1 MTLPTDVFNETYYS
15 LIPIECFLNRVFP
28 PGFYDNEIEDI
39 VHKRLFKPRKDC
51 EPYQLVSPID
61 WEGSIHSSDRNWRM
75 QLQGWAMFHPIMNI
89 FDTFENKEL
98 LVDYFFDIV
107 TDWMENM
114 VVIMTIPL
122 PQECLRVMLGMT
134 CR

>member
-61 WEGSIHSSDRNWRM
+61 WEAQSIVQIGTGACNSRDG
-75 QLQGWAMFHPIMNI
+75 QCFIL
-89 FDTFENKEL
+89 
-98 LVDYFFDIV
+98 
-107 TDWMENM
+107 
-114 VVIMTIPL
+114 
-122 PQECLRVMLGMT
+122 
-134 CR
+134 